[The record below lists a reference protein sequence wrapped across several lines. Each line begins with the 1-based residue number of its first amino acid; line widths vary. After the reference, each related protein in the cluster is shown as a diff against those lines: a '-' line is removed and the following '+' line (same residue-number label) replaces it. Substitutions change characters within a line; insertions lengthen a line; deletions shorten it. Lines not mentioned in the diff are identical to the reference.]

1 MPSLPHTQIESEVD
15 HFSRTYEAY
24 LFILDRLSS
33 PPYRVLSP
41 APFLPINDTTR
52 ARSAM
57 PVAVTQPKTLYDKI
71 WDDHVM
77 YARSAHL
84 LLRLASC

>member
-15 HFSRTYEAY
+15 DFSRTYEAY
-24 LFILDRLSS
+24 LFILNRLSS
-33 PPYRVLSP
+33 PPHRVSP
-41 APFLPINDTTR
+41 STPTNDTAR
-52 ARSAM
+52 VRSAM

-77 YARSAHL
+77 YARPAHL